1 MLQTFVN
8 IILDGGFMQERIV
21 LHVDV
26 NNAFLSWTAVD
37 MLNNGSKID
46 IRNICSVIGGDESQ
60 RRGIVL
66 AKSYPAKENGVVTA
80 ETLYSARR
88 KCPNL
93 AVYSPDYKLYS
104 KYSNMLYKYLSN
116 YSPLIER
123 YSIDECFLD
132 YTESQKLFGDPYQ
145 LACKIKEDIKKY
157 LGFTVNVG
165 IGNNKLCAKMASDFE
180 KPDKVHTLYQDEIK
194 EKMWPLSVDDLFM
207 VGKQTATKLH
217 ALNINTI
224 AELAKTDLEF
234 LKIHFKSFALTL
246 WNFANG
252 IDNSLVEPVK
262 PEQKSISMT
271 TVLPYDY
278 EDKDKLLFVIKKL
291 SIAVGMKLRK
301 QNKYA
306 NTIILGFKYK
316 DFSKISKQ
324 AKCNSSINSDHAI
337 YEEVKLIFNKLW
349 RGEKIRSITVGVSDL
364 DNVCKVQL
372 SLFENQYKI
381 KDEENSLQKVIDLIN
396 QKYGANKIMYGQ
408 ISSKNE

>member
-1 MLQTFVN
+1 M
-8 IILDGGFMQERIV
+8 ERIIM
-21 LHVDV
+21 HIDV
-26 NNAFLSWTAVD
+26 NNAFLSWTAVH
-37 MLNNGSKID
+37 MLKNGYPKD
-46 IRNICSVIGGDESQ
+46 IRKEYAVIGGDEKL
-60 RRGIVL
+60 RKGVVL
-66 AKSYPAKENGVVTA
+66 AKSLPAKKKCVITGEP
-80 ETLYSARR
+80 LFQARR
-88 KCPNL
+88 KCPYLN
-93 AVYSPDYKLYS
+93 VYPTNTKVYRYYS
-104 KYSNMLYKYLSN
+104 WLMYKYLLK
-116 YSPLIER
+116 YSPTIER

-337 YEEVKLIFNKLW
+337 YEEVKLIFNNLW
-349 RGEKIRSITVGVSDL
+349 KGEKIRSITVGVSDL

-372 SLFENQYKI
+372 SLFENQYKF
-381 KDEENSLQKVIDLIN
+381 KDEEISLQKAIDLIN

>member
-1 MLQTFVN
+1 M
-8 IILDGGFMQERIV
+8 ERIIM
-21 LHVDV
+21 HIDV
-26 NNAFLSWTAVD
+26 NNAFLSWTAVH
-37 MLNNGSKID
+37 MLKNGYPKD
-46 IRNICSVIGGDESQ
+46 IRKEYAVIGGDEKL
-60 RRGIVL
+60 RKGVVL
-66 AKSYPAKENGVVTA
+66 AKSLPAKKKGVITG
-80 ETLYSARR
+80 EPLFQARR
-88 KCPNL
+88 KCPYLN
-93 AVYSPDYKLYS
+93 VYPTNTKVYRYYS
-104 KYSNMLYKYLSN
+104 WLMYKYLLK
-116 YSPLIER
+116 YSPTIER

-278 EDKDKLLFVIKKL
+278 EDKVSNYEEEDEERKFFGGKKGKVVPFNAQGQSVKMVISQPTTFEQSEEICSLLKEKKSVIVNLEYVNKDVARRIVDFISGGVYALDGHIQKISNSIFLIAPMNYEITNEMAREEIKSKL
-291 SIAVGMKLRK
+291 SVSWLK
-301 QNKYA
+301 N
-306 NTIILGFKYK
+306 N
-316 DFSKISKQ
+316 
-324 AKCNSSINSDHAI
+324 NIN
-337 YEEVKLIFNKLW
+337 
-349 RGEKIRSITVGVSDL
+349 
-364 DNVCKVQL
+364 
-372 SLFENQYKI
+372 
-381 KDEENSLQKVIDLIN
+381 
-396 QKYGANKIMYGQ
+396 
-408 ISSKNE
+408 